1 MLEPD
6 CSDFA
11 SDKHGNSSFLP
22 LVGIEYDGSGPL
34 KRVAVEYDSSSA
46 SSVCTECDEDAIASV
61 PEDAGEMAP
70 VGKTYSILLEGPEAT
85 VCAEAPKT
93 VTDSSAYQT
102 EAELEESLIAQ
113 LVSQGYQ
120 RLRINDQAGLI
131 SNLRDQ
137 IEKLNN
143 LTFTDEDWNT
153 FFTSKVANSSD
164 GIVDKARIIQKSPVI
179 DFTMGDGTLVNIKL
193 LDRDHIHKNRLQVL
207 NQYEANEGAH
217 KNRYDITILV
227 NGLPL
232 VHIELKRRGVP
243 LREAFNQI
251 ERYQRESFWSECGL
265 FEYVQIFVISNGT
278 NTKYYSNTTRW
289 QKTSNERGKKTSAS
303 YQFTSWWTDAENHR
317 ITDLVPF
324 AASFLSRGTLL
335 MVLTHYCVL
344 NVSNE
349 LLVMRPYQICATERI
364 LNRMLIALSD
374 RRRLGTIAAGGYVWH
389 TTGSGKTLTSF
400 KAAQLASLMEGIDK
414 VLFVVDRKD
423 LDYQTMKEYNKFQP
437 GAVNG
442 SKSTKKLAKNLES
455 PDADK
460 RICVTTIQ
468 KLVSYL
474 SKADKKYP
482 VFSRNVAF
490 IFDECHRSQFGKM
503 HKAITK
509 SFKNYLLFGFTGTP
523 IFAKNSRSGGDPDLK
538 TTQQAFGD
546 CLHKYTVVNAIDH
559 GNVLPFKVDYI
570 KTFRRKDGRPD
581 ELVEGIDTNTAWQ
594 NPKRIHIVS
603 EYILDHYDHKTKR
616 DGASYQYKGQRR
628 KGFNSILACDSIES
642 AKAYYFQ
649 IKELLAERPGFDLKV
664 AVIFTYAANGEEGD
678 GMLAEEAMDTD
689 DMLQA
694 DRNFLDAAIADYN
707 AMFGTSCG
715 TDSKGFDNYYKDVSD
730 RMKNRE
736 LDLLIV
742 VDMFLTG
749 FDAKT
754 LNTLWVDKN
763 LRMHG
768 LIQAFSRTNR
778 ILNSVKTFG
787 NIVCFRDLSDEV
799 DEALALFGD
808 PDAGGIVLLKPYEVY
823 FQRYTELL
831 EHLRTAFPLQGGFD
845 LLGEEAEKDLVKTF
859 GAILRLRNI
868 LSCFDDFA
876 NDDPIGER
884 ELQDY
889 QSHYLDIADKY
900 RRKREAELV
909 DIGDDLVFEMELVKQ
924 VEINID
930 YILML
935 VEQRHGDNVQDKE
948 IADKIRSAV
957 ASSPELRDKAE
968 LIEAF
973 MRLVGFGDVSE
984 TKVDIAEMPEQERHG
999 VIAREWRRHVA
1010 ASMESDLERIV
1021 EENRLKP
1028 EETRALMSESFTAGG
1043 VPDTGVAIS
1052 KVMRPVSR
1060 FAKGNPYGQKRR
1072 TVVDALK
1079 AFFEKYR
1086 SLTNRYP
1093 MENGSEDR
1101 SIH

>member
-1 MLEPD
+1 MRVEYDGAHSARPKVEYD
-6 CSDFA
+6 GARPSGDR
-11 SDKHGNSSFLP
+11 
-22 LVGIEYDGSGPL
+22 IEYDGEP
-34 KRVAVEYDSSSA
+34 RREERAPA
-46 SSVCTECDEDAIASV
+46 PRPA
-61 PEDAGEMAP
+61 PER
-70 VGKTYSILLEGPEAT
+70 TYSVLLEGPEAT
-85 VCAEAPKT
+85 VCAEVPRTSA
-93 VTDSSAYQT
+93 DSSAYQS
-102 EAELEESLIAQ
+102 EAELEESLIDQ
-113 LVSQGYQ
+113 LVSQGYE
-120 RLRINDQAGLI
+120 RLRVNDQAGLVA
-131 SNLRDQ
+131 NLRAQ
-137 IEKLNN
+137 IEALNGIV
-143 LTFTDEDWNT
+143 FTDVDWDA
-153 FFTSKVANSSD
+153 FFSTHIANATD
-164 GIVDKARIIQKSPVI
+164 GIVEKARIIQRSPVI
-179 DFTMGDGTLVNIKL
+179 DFTMADGTLVNVRL
-193 LDRDHIHKNRLQVL
+193 LDRDHIHRNRLQVL
-207 NQYEANEGAH
+207 NQYEANEGDH
-217 KNRYDITILV
+217 RNRYDVTILV

-265 FEYVQIFVISNGT
+265 FEYVQVFVISNGT

-289 QKTSNERGKKTSAS
+289 QKTHGERGKKTSSS
-303 YQFTSWWTDAENHR
+303 YQFTSWWTDAENRR

-344 NVSNE
+344 NVADE
-349 LLVMRPYQICATERI
+349 LMVMRPYQICATERI

-374 RRRLGTIAAGGYVWH
+374 RRRLGTLAAGGYVWH

-400 KAAQLASLMEGIDK
+400 KVAQLASRMEGVDK

-423 LDYQTMKEYNKFQP
+423 LDYQTMKEYNRFQP

-442 SKSTKKLAKNLES
+442 STNTRRLAENLES
-455 PDADK
+455 TASDK

-468 KLVSYL
+468 KLASYL
-474 SKADKKYP
+474 SKADRKHP
-482 VFSRNVAF
+482 VFSRRVAF

-503 HKAITK
+503 HKAITGAFK
-509 SFKNYLLFGFTGTP
+509 SYLLFGFTGTP
-523 IFAKNSRSGGDPDLK
+523 IFAKNARSGGDPDLK

-559 GNVLPFKVDYI
+559 GNVLPFKVDYV
-570 KTFRRKDGRPD
+570 KTFRRSDGRPD

-594 NPKRIHIVS
+594 NPRRIRVVS

-628 KGFNSILACDSIES
+628 RGFNSILACDSIAS
-642 AKAYYFQ
+642 AKAYYTQ
-649 IKELLAERPGFDLKV
+649 IRGLLAERPGFDLKV
-664 AVIFTYAANGEEGD
+664 ACVFTYAANGDEDEAQ

-689 DMLQA
+689 GMPQA
-694 DRNFLDAAIADYN
+694 DREFLDAAIADYN
-707 AMFGTSCG
+707 AMFGMNCG
-715 TDSKGFDNYYKDVSD
+715 TDSRGFDTYYKDVSE

-736 LDLLIV
+736 LDLLVV

-768 LIQAFSRTNR
+768 LVQAFSRTNR

-808 PDAGGIVLLKPYEVY
+808 PDAGGIVLLKPYETY
-823 FQRYTELL
+823 FQRYAELL
-831 EHLRTAFPLQGGFD
+831 EHLRDAFPLQGGFD
-845 LLGEEAEKDLVKTF
+845 SLGEDAERDLVKTF

-868 LSCFDDFA
+868 LTCFDDFPQ
-876 NDDPIGER
+876 DDPIGER

-889 QSHYLDIADKY
+889 QSHYLDVADKY
-900 RRKREAELV
+900 RRRREADLV
-909 DIGDDLVFEMELVKQ
+909 DIGDDLVFEMELVRQ

-935 VEQRHGDNVQDKE
+935 VEQRHGDDVQDKE
-948 IADKIRSAV
+948 IAEKIRSAV

-973 MRLVGFGDVSE
+973 MRMVGFGDE
-984 TKVDIAEMPEQERHG
+984 AEEAVDIAALPERERHDA
-999 VIAREWRRHVA
+999 VSREWRRHVSS
-1010 ASMESDLERIV
+1010 SMESDLERIV
-1021 EENRLKP
+1021 EENGLKP
-1028 EETRALMSESFTAGG
+1028 EETRAFVSESFAAGG
-1043 VPDTGVAIS
+1043 VPDTGVAVS
-1052 KVMRPVSR
+1052 KIMRPVSR
-1060 FAKGNPYGQKRR
+1060 FARGNPYGHKRR
-1072 TVVDALK
+1072 AAVDALK

-1086 SLTNRYP
+1086 SLTRRYP
-1093 MENGSEDR
+1093 MDVDSEG
-1101 SIH
+1101 